1 MNGLQIRIFLKEN
14 GFSVAEVARRLGK
27 SQQNLQAILSR
38 DNIKTGVIEDIERVT
53 GLSLKTEP
61 QPSTD
66 EPQAL
71 NTQQLTELVQS
82 LTETVRL
89 QQETIAHLVGVKS
102 ASIAPPPR
110 KMKSFDFQ
118 LIITRKRAGDISAA
132 RS

>member
-14 GFSVAEVARRLGK
+14 GISVSEVARRLGK

-53 GLSLKTEP
+53 GLSLRTEP
-61 QPSTD
+61 QLSTD
-66 EPQAL
+66 EPQPL
-71 NTQQLTELVQS
+71 NAQQLTELVQS

-110 KMKSFDFQ
+110 KMKSFDLQ
-118 LIITRKRAGDISAA
+118 LITIRKSGGHLCRPLS
-132 RS
+132 